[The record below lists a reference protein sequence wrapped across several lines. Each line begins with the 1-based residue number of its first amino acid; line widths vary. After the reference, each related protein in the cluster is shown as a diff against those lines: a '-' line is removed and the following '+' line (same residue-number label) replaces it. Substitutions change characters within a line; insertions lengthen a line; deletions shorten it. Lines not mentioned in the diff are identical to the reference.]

1 MQAFEIRNPEASTGV
16 CLFTSKKVRL
26 KATQRSNFLQNLS
39 QTLSLHTQYA
49 AS

>member
-16 CLFTSKKVRL
+16 CLSKKVRL
-26 KATQRSNFLQNLS
+26 KATQRSNFLQNLA
-39 QTLSLHTQYA
+39 QTLSFHTQYV